1 MLFNKDIGI
10 DLGTANTLIYI
21 KGKGIVI
28 NQPSVIAVDTGV
40 RKILAVGKAAKD
52 MIGKAPEHIKVIR
65 PLQDGVISDF
75 EMTASMLRVFLKGI
89 LDGAGFLTRIRIVVG
104 VPSGVTEVEKRAVE
118 EVIRQMGAR
127 DVYILDEP
135 MAAAIGC
142 GLPVDD
148 PMGCMVAD
156 IGGGTSDI
164 AIIALGGIVTSTS
177 LRHAGDKLN
186 ESIVVY
192 MRKSYDLLIGDQTA
206 EELKIGIGCAYFDE
220 DPESGEPEP
229 ILSLDAK
236 GRDIITG
243 LPKTIKIT
251 SKEIYEALE
260 EPIGVIIDGIRNT
273 LEHTPPELAAD
284 IVSHGM
290 VLTGGG
296 GLIRGLDKLITKNTG
311 LQVYIAENA
320 LEAVAEGTGKSL
332 KNIDRLERYASK
344 KLKR

>member
-21 KGKGIVI
+21 KGKGIVV

-40 RKILAVGKAAKD
+40 RRILAVGREAKD
-52 MIGKAPEHIKVIR
+52 MIGKTPGHIKVVR

-75 EMTASMLRVFLKGI
+75 EMTANMLRVFLKGI
-89 LDGAGFLTRIRIVVG
+89 LDGAGLLTRIRIVVG

-127 DVYILDEP
+127 DVFILDEP

-148 PMGCMVAD
+148 PMGCMIAD

-164 AIIALGGIVTSTS
+164 AVIALGGIVTSTS
-177 LRHAGDKLN
+177 LRHAGDRLN
-186 ESIVVY
+186 ESIIAY
-192 MRKSYDLLIGDQTA
+192 MRRSYDLLIGDRTA
-206 EELKIGIGCAYFDE
+206 EELKIAIGCAYIDDGAAEDE
-220 DPESGEPEP
+220 K
-229 ILSLDAK
+229 LLYLDAK

-243 LPKTIKIT
+243 LPKIIKVS
-251 SKEIYEALE
+251 SKEIHEALE
-260 EPIGVIIDGIRNT
+260 EPIGVIIDGIKNT

-284 IVSHGM
+284 SVSHGM
-290 VLTGGG
+290 VLSGGG
-296 GLIRGLDKLITKNTG
+296 GLIRGLDKLITRHTG
-311 LQVYIAENA
+311 LQVFIAENA

-332 KNIDRLERYASK
+332 KSIEKLERYASK
-344 KLKR
+344 KLKK